1 MIFIYI
7 ILGIF
12 LLYCVLDLCFGKR
25 ENYGITFIAGEIGAG
40 KTCYSTKLAQKYI
53 KNGWKV
59 FTNYNCRGCY
69 VLEPERLINYCYPEK
84 SVIIL
89 DEASLEHNSRN
100 FAKISLKLIEYY
112 KLSRHY
118 KNKVILISQTFTDT
132 DKQIRDLSDNVY
144 FIRKVIHSLISMPV
158 SVKGKLDIDHEG
170 QPTVK
175 YKIGKVGVPFL
186 LPRYYKLFN
195 SFDKPKRDVVKPV
208 KWSDYLEALEN
219 SKVEEQKAV
228 S

>member
-1 MIFIYI
+1 MVIIY
-7 ILGIF
+7 LVVGLFLTYF
-12 LLYCVLDLCFGKR
+12 LLDIFFGSR
-25 ENYGITFIAGEIGAG
+25 ELYGIVFIAGEIGSG
-40 KTCYSTKLAQKYI
+40 KTCFSTKLAHKYI
-53 KNGWKV
+53 KKGWKV
-59 FTNYNCRGCY
+59 FTNYQCEGCY
-69 VLEPERLINYCYPEK
+69 VLEPERLIDMCYPEK
-84 SVIIL
+84 SVVIL

-132 DKQIRDLSDNVY
+132 DKQIRDLSDKVY

-158 SVKGKLDIDHEG
+158 NVKGKLDIDSEG

-175 YKIGKVGVPFL
+175 YKVGKLGTPFY
-186 LPRYYKLFN
+186 LPRWYKKFN
-195 SFDKPKRDVVKPV
+195 SFDKPKRDVVEPV
-208 KWSDYLEALEN
+208 KWSDYLAA
-219 SKVEEQKAV
+219 VEEVKAI